1 MTGVLTTG
9 AAFLLGLAASGHC
22 LAMCGGVTAALGL
35 ATARDASGRIRLS
48 LLLGCQIGRV
58 VSYSLAGLLLAGALG
73 GVVAFLDVES
83 VRRVLR
89 VLAALALLFA
99 ALVAFGF
106 VGSSGS
112 SFGRAVWGRLAPLG
126 RRFLP
131 INSLPRAF
139 AFGTVWGWMPRL
151 RLQRA
156 AHRDGAGL
164 ARARSDD
171 DGGVR
176 SRHDAG
182 HVPDGSRVPTFRAA
196 DRDPRRATGCRLR
209 ARGQRNRHGAR
220 AVVRA
225 LDFRHP
231 RRLSNFP
238 LAVLVSFVSL
248 QRRS

>member
-1 MTGVLTTG
+1 MTGALTIG

-106 VGSSGS
+106 VGSSGA

-139 AFGTVWGWMPRL
+139 AFGTVWGWMPCGFVYSVLLIATVQDSPVQGAMTMAAFGLGTMPAMYLTALASRRFVPL
-151 RLQRA
+151 IATRA
-156 AHRDGAGL
+156 ARRVAG
-164 ARARSDD
+164 S
-171 DGGVR
+171 
-176 SRHDAG
+176 
-182 HVPDGSRVPTFRAA
+182 
-196 DRDPRRATGCRLR
+196 
-209 ARGQRNRHGAR
+209 
-220 AVVRA
+220 
-225 LDFRHP
+225 
-231 RRLSNFP
+231 
-238 LAVLVSFVSL
+238 VLVVSAIVTVL
-248 QRRS
+248 GPWFAHSISGIHAG

>member
-1 MTGVLTTG
+1 MTGALTTG

-73 GVVAFLDVES
+73 VVVAFLDVES

-139 AFGTVWGWMPRL
+139 AFGTVWGWMPCGFVYSVLLIATVQDSPVQGAMTMAAFGLGTMPAMYLTALASRRFL
-151 RLQRA
+151 PLISTRA
-156 AHRDGAGL
+156 ARRVAG
-164 ARARSDD
+164 S
-171 DGGVR
+171 
-176 SRHDAG
+176 
-182 HVPDGSRVPTFRAA
+182 
-196 DRDPRRATGCRLR
+196 
-209 ARGQRNRHGAR
+209 
-220 AVVRA
+220 
-225 LDFRHP
+225 
-231 RRLSNFP
+231 
-238 LAVLVSFVSL
+238 VLVVSAIVTVL
-248 QRRS
+248 GPWFAHSISGIHAG

>member
-1 MTGVLTTG
+1 MTGALTTG

-139 AFGTVWGWMPRL
+139 AFGTVWGWMPCGFVYSVLLIATVQDSPVQGAMTMAAFGLGTMPAMYLTALASRRFVPL
-151 RLQRA
+151 IATRA
-156 AHRDGAGL
+156 ARRVAG
-164 ARARSDD
+164 S
-171 DGGVR
+171 
-176 SRHDAG
+176 
-182 HVPDGSRVPTFRAA
+182 
-196 DRDPRRATGCRLR
+196 
-209 ARGQRNRHGAR
+209 
-220 AVVRA
+220 
-225 LDFRHP
+225 
-231 RRLSNFP
+231 
-238 LAVLVSFVSL
+238 VLVVSAIVTVL
-248 QRRS
+248 GPWFAHSISGIHAG